1 MLKITFTFHNGLVRF
16 AGTIGIDKV
25 NTIISCITNLE
36 TDTNEVKFSTN
47 WLDSMITFSGSLPLV
62 EFLELYKHLTDIDVA
77 LLFRWNLL
85 SENKCNFI
93 LNSDKTITFNGDTC
107 CNEVG
112 KLLGFISTL
121 HASEI
126 NFTTNLTTFNTSF
139 QGKWSAENFKKLF
152 EYLTIRQTSYY
163 SAPNTLRFV
172 DGEEQRLIYF
182 DPADETN
189 KSSHGSKELAE
200 PKWVIIKEWK
210 KNANRCAVSF
220 PENPKEVFRAF
231 KRWFVKPLR
240 LVGEKRFVYYDK
252 KMVLLPEP
260 TLVIVKRKNVS
271 RGEWWVYEVNKT
283 EEEFRITYKWFL
295 PPTSLCSET
304 EPPTSLS
311 SETEPPKHN
320 LTAKRKH
327 SEITDWSELASS
339 SESDDE
345 ADRSKKPRNGYGD
358 KYGPEDGPPIFA
370 VRET

>member
-1 MLKITFTFHNGLVRF
+1 MIEFTFNNGLVTF
-16 AGTIGIDKV
+16 KCTIGINKV
-25 NTIISCITNLE
+25 NAIISFIRDLE
-36 TDTNEVKFSTN
+36 TDTDEVKFSTN
-47 WLDSMITFSGSLPLV
+47 WLDSMITFSGGLPVV
-62 EFLELYKHLTDIDVA
+62 EFLELYKHLTDLDGA
-77 LLFRWNLL
+77 SFFRWNLL
-85 SENKCNFI
+85 SENKCDFI
-93 LNSDKTITFNGDTC
+93 LNSDKTITFNSNTF

-126 NFTTNLTTFNTSF
+126 KFTTNLTTFNTSF

-210 KNANRCAVSF
+210 KNANKCAVSF

-252 KMVLLPEP
+252 EMCLLPEP
-260 TLVIVKRKNVS
+260 ILVIVKTKNVS
-271 RGEWWVYEVNKT
+271 RGEWWVYERN
-283 EEEFRITYKWFL
+283 EIQPYRITYKWFL
-295 PPTSLCSET
+295 PPTSLSSET
-304 EPPTSLS
+304 KPPTSLS
-311 SETEPPKHN
+311 SETEPPKHT

-327 SEITDWSELASS
+327 SEIDGWADLASS

-358 KYGPEDGPPIFA
+358 VYRPEDGPPIFA
-370 VRET
+370 VSES